1 MPQGPNTRSKQ
12 SLQKM
17 TREAQSTSPQQPA
30 ATQSNGQRA
39 TPAVSAQAEQLT
51 KYEEARKYLVIKGIL
66 DASAPCTPSALATV
80 LKSLA
85 TTLKLPEKVD
95 AILTRLREV
104 ALGMEVH
111 AGTFN
116 ELRSDIQLDLDDQTV
131 RLSKQIE
138 DKVTVQK
145 EVTKA
150 MEKLEEAA
158 KGLESV
164 AASIGDKLATVTN
177 STSQLAN
184 TANSY
189 RDALLR
195 STPLK
200 HTQDHPRSGSADP
213 AVGAAVERKERQVL
227 VQLTEAQLATLS
239 QQDIIEKAT
248 QAMKQIEDPPPPEDI
263 TITQAIKLR
272 RGVLILQFKTKEA
285 VEWIQSP
292 DAEISFS
299 VHFLTGA
306 TIKPRQYVIL
316 VPRAPTTFDPDNEDY
331 LREIEESNGLPERT
345 LAKAKWIKPVYRHKP
360 EQQVAHVTFMLSD
373 PKVANKCI
381 REGMYIC
388 GMRVHLARLKQEPT
402 QCMKCRRWG
411 HFANECL
418 EEKDT
423 CGMCGGEHRTNSC
436 TEAERRYC
444 ASCKMNT
451 HAS

>member
-12 SLQKM
+12 SLQKT

-51 KYEEARKYLVIKGIL
+51 KYEEARKYLAIKGIL

-85 TTLKLPEKVD
+85 TTLKLPKKVD
-95 AILTRLREV
+95 AILTRLGEV

-111 AGTFN
+111 AGTFD

-131 RLSKQIE
+131 CLSKQIE

-150 MEKLEEAA
+150 MEKLEEVA

-164 AASIGDKLATVTN
+164 AASIGDKIATVTN

-195 STPLK
+195 TMPPK

-239 QQDIIEKAT
+239 QWDIIEKAT

-263 TITQAIKLR
+263 TITQAIKLK
-272 RGVLILQFKTKEA
+272 RGALILQFKTKEA

-299 VHFLTGA
+299 VHFLT
-306 TIKPRQYVIL
+306 V
-316 VPRAPTTFDPDNEDY
+316 
-331 LREIEESNGLPERT
+331 
-345 LAKAKWIKPVYRHKP
+345 
-360 EQQVAHVTFMLSD
+360 
-373 PKVANKCI
+373 
-381 REGMYIC
+381 
-388 GMRVHLARLKQEPT
+388 MRRSHGSMR
-402 QCMKCRRWG
+402 
-411 HFANECL
+411 
-418 EEKDT
+418 
-423 CGMCGGEHRTNSC
+423 
-436 TEAERRYC
+436 
-444 ASCKMNT
+444 
-451 HAS
+451 